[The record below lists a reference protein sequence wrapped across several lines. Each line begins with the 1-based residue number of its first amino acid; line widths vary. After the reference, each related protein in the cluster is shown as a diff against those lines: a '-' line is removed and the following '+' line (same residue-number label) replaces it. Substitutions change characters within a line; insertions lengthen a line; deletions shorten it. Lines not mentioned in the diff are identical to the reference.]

1 MDNILER
8 HDWEESNIDWWEEA
22 RGQVSTMNFLLLN

>member
-8 HDWEESNIDWWEEA
+8 HDWDEFNIDWWEGA
-22 RGQVSTMNFLLLN
+22 KGQVSTMNFLLLN